1 MKRQDLLAS
10 SYATPSMTIG
20 GVEIVYCPL
29 ANELVR
35 VLKSSFFN
43 SRDRSVDQTDHAGLV
58 EGLMVMYWIAT
69 GEKAKV
75 WEHVEKTRDER
86 AVAIIRFNMDFEED
100 IERVKPIFLQRVE
113 AVFAASVESEAEGKH
128 GAGAIQAPSPG

>member
-10 SYATPSMTIG
+10 SYAAPPMLLG
-20 GVEIVYCPL
+20 GVEIIYCPL

-35 VLKSSFFN
+35 LLRSRFFN
-43 SRDRSVDQTDHAGLV
+43 SRDNSVDQTDHAGLV

-75 WEHVEKTRDER
+75 WEHVDKTPDQRAR
-86 AVAIIRFNMDFEED
+86 AVVMFNMEHEED
-100 IERVKPIFLQRVE
+100 IETIKPIFLQRVE
-113 AVFAASVESEAEGKH
+113 AMFAASVESEDAGKS
-128 GAGAIQAPSPG
+128 GADVAQVR